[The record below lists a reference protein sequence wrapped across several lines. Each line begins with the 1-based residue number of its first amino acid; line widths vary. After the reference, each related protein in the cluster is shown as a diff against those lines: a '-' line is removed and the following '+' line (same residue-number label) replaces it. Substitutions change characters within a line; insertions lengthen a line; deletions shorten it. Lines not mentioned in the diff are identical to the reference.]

1 MRLSAA
7 FLLVAFLSPT
17 VFAEVNKEITFHA
30 GLLSLNAGKAA
41 PGGSA
46 GGFAYGFRF
55 LHDENDCVSV
65 GVDVDLLKPK
75 EKSIQNLIPNTST
88 TRSIAS
94 SSILGVVRIGQIEG
108 DLRPYFL
115 IGFGIHFTN
124 VRLESSPAKGSTWA
138 DTGTSERRTLMD
150 ADGRAIAIKIQ
161 AGADYAVTDNFLAGG
176 FLAYNNMGGA
186 SYDAS
191 SAGKALGLASSSGGM
206 TAITFGVNLTGRF

>member
-1 MRLSAA
+1 MFLPAA
-7 FLLVAFLSPT
+7 FLLIASLSPN
-17 VFAEVNKEITFHA
+17 VSAEENKEITFHA

-46 GGFAYGFRF
+46 GGSSYGFRF
-55 LHDENDCVSV
+55 LHDEGDCVSL
-65 GVDVDLLKPK
+65 GMDVDLLKPK
-75 EKSIQNLIPNTST
+75 EKSISNLVPNSSA

-94 SSILGVVRIGQIEG
+94 SSILGVARIGPIEG

-124 VRLESSPAKGSTWA
+124 IRLEASPSAGSTWP

-150 ADGRAIAIKIQ
+150 ADGRAMAIKIQ

-176 FLAYNNMGGA
+176 FLAYKNMGGA
-186 SYDAS
+186 TYDS
-191 SAGKALGLASSSGGM
+191 TTAGKALGLASSAGSM